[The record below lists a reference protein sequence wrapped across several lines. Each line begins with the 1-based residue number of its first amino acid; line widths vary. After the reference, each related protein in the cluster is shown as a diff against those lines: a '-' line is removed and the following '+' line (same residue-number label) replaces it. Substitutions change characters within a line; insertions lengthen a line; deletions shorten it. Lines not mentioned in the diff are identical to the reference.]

1 MAWAL
6 AALVVISGIVIF
18 LEALILVVVKDNT
31 KEDTEKLNRPDLIE
45 IDKK

>member
-18 LEALILVVVKDNT
+18 IEALVLLIA
-31 KEDTEKLNRPDLIE
+31 KEKSDINECRKF
-45 IDKK
+45 